1 MSADEAGGY
10 VGSFELEKR
19 FLASKNPAK
28 QVELVCVPPIL
39 DAGAAAYHPASFT
52 ILSNSGL
59 GVGTPV
65 SYGDVIVLV
74 DESGRVWNNKMG
86 LGPSTKHG
94 YLSPREPNTPGEMYV
109 AFYQLQDDDDDDSR
123 SSESS
128 DEEDNFVFFSNL
140 AKTTRTVAETTFGKP
155 TQAEVNLANAALRTI
170 GKVVY
175 YGDRNV
181 VIDVADSNRVRSK
194 FNRVITHYSKNEQH
208 AVQGG
213 FLRCDGRGKPI
224 LFELHGTNLP
234 SVTSIDMSARASFRL
249 NASTAMGTA
258 LPPVIPGIPLDV
270 DRSTGIRSTGRAI
283 KSMMLPT
290 KPHVTE
296 IAVGQPVLF
305 TGVQRSMVIT
315 VRFSD
320 GGCVIVP
327 CDRLTK
333 NEGVPF
339 SRAVLSGRRPLRVTL
354 RASRP
359 TLGAIPRSV
368 NLRSTLRGTYRQIA
382 KLSCVVIVAY
392 VCAAYACS
400 HVFGSVVMLPALYVG
415 LIAGG
420 IVFIVEAFFPGKI
433 VAVRQIRP
441 SEGVE
446 VSGDEASSSA
456 AGDNEDAM
464 GDWQLAVLSVEASES
479 ERNAAEEAESN
490 AQASTGSRRSLKV
503 PKSFL
508 AAEHGDLAK
517 ATARYELTL
526 AWRREVQADAAL
538 NTPQMFYDAI
548 KS

>member
-1 MSADEAGGY
+1 
-10 VGSFELEKR
+10 
-19 FLASKNPAK
+19 
-28 QVELVCVPPIL
+28 
-39 DAGAAAYHPASFT
+39 
-52 ILSNSGL
+52 
-59 GVGTPV
+59 
-65 SYGDVIVLV
+65 
-74 DESGRVWNNKMG
+74 
-86 LGPSTKHG
+86 
-94 YLSPREPNTPGEMYV
+94 
-109 AFYQLQDDDDDDSR
+109 
-123 SSESS
+123 
-128 DEEDNFVFFSNL
+128 
-140 AKTTRTVAETTFGKP
+140 
-155 TQAEVNLANAALRTI
+155 
-170 GKVVY
+170 
-175 YGDRNV
+175 
-181 VIDVADSNRVRSK
+181 
-194 FNRVITHYSKNEQH
+194 
-208 AVQGG
+208 
-213 FLRCDGRGKPI
+213 
-224 LFELHGTNLP
+224 
-234 SVTSIDMSARASFRL
+234 
-249 NASTAMGTA
+249 
-258 LPPVIPGIPLDV
+258 
-270 DRSTGIRSTGRAI
+270 
-283 KSMMLPT
+283 MLPT
-290 KPHVTE
+290 KAHVTE

-320 GGCVIVP
+320 DGCVIVP
-327 CDRLTK
+327 CGRLTK

-368 NLRSTLRGTYRQIA
+368 SLRSTLRGTYRQIA

-400 HVFGSVVMLPALYVG
+400 HVFGSVVILPALYVG

-446 VSGDEASSSA
+446 VNGDEASSSSTS
-456 AGDNEDAM
+456 DNKDAM
-464 GDWQLAVLSVEASES
+464 GDWQLVVLSVEASES

-490 AQASTGSRRSLKV
+490 AQASSGSRRSLKV
-503 PKSFL
+503 PKCFL